1 MLKHASRNHHDCN
14 HVSVCGSAALSTLP
28 LAGSPCRVWLQK
40 TFITPEVP
48 PPAPGPRSAHMGL
61 PASDTWCQWTQAA
74 CGFCVWLRALSGW
87 GQSSSTLGQQ
97 RLCPYGRVLPPS
109 VCEPQLVS
117 HMSVEG
123 HLCSCMRGDGF
134 GPPEHDLALPRP
146 AGPRVRA
153 SRPLEVAGAAVH
165 LKRRGDPR
173 PVSRGF
179 PEAAVLYPGEVQE
192 SHTEGAVAA
201 RLFLPTLPSEAGP
214 GVLGELSL
222 SVTA

>member
-1 MLKHASRNHHDCN
+1 M
-14 HVSVCGSAALSTLP
+14 
-28 LAGSPCRVWLQK
+28 
-40 TFITPEVP
+40 
-48 PPAPGPRSAHMGL
+48 

-74 CGFCVWLRALSGW
+74 CGFCVWLRALSEW

-97 RLCPYGRVLPPS
+97 HLCPYGRVLPPS

-123 HLCSCMRGDGF
+123 HLCSCMWGDGF

>member
-14 HVSVCGSAALSTLP
+14 HFSVCGSAALSTLP

-97 RLCPYGRVLPPS
+97 RLCLTAESYRPVY
-109 VCEPQLVS
+109 VS
-117 HMSVEG
+117 HSLFPTCPWRDICVLVCGVTALGLQSMTWPSPARQG
-123 HLCSCMRGDGF
+123 HEC
-134 GPPEHDLALPRP
+134 EP
-146 AGPRVRA
+146 AGPWR
-153 SRPLEVAGAAVH
+153 
-165 LKRRGDPR
+165 
-173 PVSRGF
+173 SRG
-179 PEAAVLYPGEVQE
+179 PPC
-192 SHTEGAVAA
+192 T
-201 RLFLPTLPSEAGP
+201 
-214 GVLGELSL
+214 
-222 SVTA
+222 

>member
-1 MLKHASRNHHDCN
+1 MWLLCLASCTQWMGSEFI
-14 HVSVCGSAALSTLP
+14 HVGAAAPLS
-28 LAGSPCRVWLQK
+28 
-40 TFITPEVP
+40 
-48 PPAPGPRSAHMGL
+48 
-61 PASDTWCQWTQAA
+61 
-74 CGFCVWLRALSGW
+74 
-87 GQSSSTLGQQ
+87 
-97 RLCPYGRVLPPS
+97 YGRVLPPS